1 MQIQSKHGG
10 NRTVILMNTLE
21 KLQDANAAVR
31 ARALRALRRTLGP
44 AELAQQAEVVVARL
58 EDTEAG
64 VRAEA
69 LTTLRKLK
77 HAALARHADAVAARL
92 LDSSTGVRSAA
103 LKTLRKLMFKRG
115 RPWWR

>member
-44 AELAQQAEVVVARL
+44 AELAQHAEVVVALL
-58 EDTEAG
+58 EDTDAC
-64 VRAEA
+64 VRAEVVMTA
-69 LTTLRKLK
+69 QAGAGDVRATRRRCGRQ
-77 HAALARHADAVAARL
+77 ARQ
-92 LDSSTGVRSAA
+92 
-103 LKTLRKLMFKRG
+103 
-115 RPWWR
+115 